1 MFKGLK
7 QIFSARNKDIRK
19 KILFTLLILFI
30 YKVGTAVRVPGTEN
44 ITQDLGFLELLNV
57 MGGGSLKNFSIFALG
72 VTPYISASIIIQLL
86 QMDIIPYFSNLAKEG
101 HTGRVKLNKITRY
114 LGIVFAFLQGL
125 VMSFSFLGGNA
136 SAVEYLRVSLI
147 LTAGTC
153 FLLWLGDQ
161 ITSKGVG
168 NGISML
174 IMAGI
179 LISTPSM
186 MADAFGSFVVSG
198 SVQEVALGVT
208 KFILFILV
216 YLAIIVG
223 VVFIEKSERRIPI
236 QYSNKTTS
244 AYGAKQAYIPFKLN
258 SAGVMPVIFASILI
272 SIPAF
277 IASFIKN
284 DSFSLFI
291 NKYISY
297 NTVTGFILYI
307 LLIILFTYLYTFMAS
322 GLRPKELA
330 ENLNKQGG
338 YIPGVRPGN
347 ETKGYISK
355 ILSRTTFIG
364 ALFLIVI
371 AGLPILVSNLSTL
384 PTSVT
389 VGGTGLLIVV
399 GVALETYSQIESAI
413 SAKQYE
419 RGYYRKW
426 KT

>member
-1 MFKGLK
+1 MFKNIK

-30 YKVGTAVRVPGTEN
+30 YKLGTAVRVPGTEN
-44 ITQDLGFLELLNV
+44 ITEDLGFLELLNV

-114 LGIVFAFLQGL
+114 LGIVLAFLQGL
-125 VMSFSFLGGNA
+125 VMSFSFLGA
-136 SAVEYLRVSLI
+136 SSGAVEYLRVSVI

-168 NGISML
+168 NGVSML

-179 LISTPSM
+179 LISTPTM
-186 MADAFGSFVVSG
+186 MKDAFSSFIVSG
-198 SVQEVALGVT
+198 TVQEVSLGVT
-208 KFILFILV
+208 KFILFLLAYIL
-216 YLAIIVG
+216 IIVG
-223 VVFIEKSERRIPI
+223 VVFIEKSERRIPV
-236 QYSNKTTS
+236 QYSNKTLT
-244 AYGAKQAYIPFKLN
+244 AYGAKQTYIPFKLN
-258 SAGVMPVIFASILI
+258 SAGVMPVIFASSLI
-272 SIPAF
+272 SIPSL
-277 IASFIKN
+277 IATFLKK
-284 DSFSLFI
+284 DSFSLFV
-291 NKYISY
+291 NKYINY

-338 YIPGVRPGN
+338 YVPGVRPGN
-347 ETKGYISK
+347 ETKKYITK
-355 ILSRTTFIG
+355 VLSRTTFMG
-364 ALFLIVI
+364 AVFLLVI
-371 AGLPILVSNLSTL
+371 AGIPILVSNLSSL
-384 PTSVT
+384 PTNVT

-399 GVALETYSQIESAI
+399 GVALETYNQIESSL
-413 SAKQYE
+413 SARKYE
-419 RGYYRKW
+419 RSYRK
-426 KT
+426 

>member
-1 MFKGLK
+1 MFKNLK
-7 QIFSARNKDIRK
+7 QIFSARNKDIRN

-30 YKVGTAVRVPGTEN
+30 YKLGTTVRVPGTEN

-57 MGGGSLKNFSIFALG
+57 MGGGSLRNFSIFALG
-72 VTPYISASIIIQLL
+72 VTPYISASIIVQLL

-114 LGIVFAFLQGL
+114 LGIALAFLQGL
-125 VMSFSFLGGNA
+125 VMSFSFLGEGA
-136 SAVEYLRVSLI
+136 TSIEYLRTTLI

-161 ITSKGVG
+161 ITRKGVG

-186 MADAFGSFVVSG
+186 MVDAFSSFVVSG
-198 SVQEVALGVT
+198 TTQEVALGIT
-208 KFILFILV
+208 KFALFLLV
-216 YLAIIVG
+216 YIAIIVG
-223 VVFIEKSERRIPI
+223 VVFIEKSERRLPV
-236 QYSNKTTS
+236 QYSNRTS
-244 AYGAKQAYIPFKLN
+244 TAYGAKQTYIPFKLN
-258 SAGVMPVIFASILI
+258 SAGVMPVIFASSLI
-272 SIPAF
+272 SIPSL
-277 IASFIKN
+277 IATFIKK
-284 DSFSLFI
+284 DSFSLFVNSYI
-291 NKYISY
+291 NY
-297 NTVTGFILYI
+297 NTVTGFILYV

-322 GLRPKELA
+322 GLKPKELA

-355 ILSRTTFIG
+355 VLSRTTFLG

-371 AGLPILVSNLSTL
+371 AGLPILVSNLSSL

-399 GVALETYSQIESAI
+399 GVALETYNQVESSL
-413 SAKQYE
+413 SARKYE
-419 RGYYRKW
+419 RGYRK
-426 KT
+426 

>member
-30 YKVGTAVRVPGTEN
+30 YKVGTSVRVPGTEN

-72 VTPYISASIIIQLL
+72 VTPYISASIIVQLL

-114 LGIVFAFLQGL
+114 LGIVFAFLQGI
-125 VMSFSFLGGNA
+125 VMSFSFIGSGA
-136 SAVEYLRVSLI
+136 TAIEYLRVSLI

-168 NGISML
+168 NGISMI

-179 LISTPSM
+179 LISTPNM
-186 MADAFGSFVVSG
+186 MVDAFSSFVTTG
-198 SVQEVALGVT
+198 SVQEVSLGVT
-208 KFILFILV
+208 KFILFVLV

-236 QYSNKTTS
+236 QYSNKTVT
-244 AYGAKQAYIPFKLN
+244 AYSAKQAYIPFKLN
-258 SAGVMPVIFASILI
+258 SAGVMPVIFASSLI

-277 IASFIKN
+277 IASFIKK
-284 DSFSLFI
+284 DSFSLFV
-291 NKYISY
+291 NKYINY
-297 NTVTGFILYI
+297 NTLTGFILYI

-338 YIPGVRPGN
+338 YIPGVRPGL
-347 ETKGYISK
+347 ETKNYISK
-355 ILSRTTFIG
+355 VLSRTTFLG
-364 ALFLIVI
+364 ALFLIII

-399 GVALETYSQIESAI
+399 GVALETYSQIESNI
-413 SAKQYE
+413 SAKQYGK
-419 RGYYRKW
+419 GYYRK
-426 KT
+426 

>member
-1 MFKGLK
+1 MFKNLK
-7 QIFSARNKDIRK
+7 QIFSARNKDIRN

-30 YKVGTAVRVPGTEN
+30 YKLGTTVRVPGTEN

-57 MGGGSLKNFSIFALG
+57 MGGGSLRNFSIFALG
-72 VTPYISASIIIQLL
+72 VTPYISASIIVQLL

-114 LGIVFAFLQGL
+114 LGIALAFLQGL
-125 VMSFSFLGGNA
+125 VMAFSFLGEGA
-136 SAVEYLRVSLI
+136 TSIEYLRTTLI

-161 ITSKGVG
+161 ITRKGVG

-186 MADAFGSFVVSG
+186 MVDAFSSFVVSG
-198 SVQEVALGVT
+198 TTQEVALGVT
-208 KFILFILV
+208 KFALFLLV
-216 YLAIIVG
+216 YIAIIVG
-223 VVFIEKSERRIPI
+223 VVFIEKSERRLPV
-236 QYSNKTTS
+236 QYSNRTS
-244 AYGAKQAYIPFKLN
+244 TAYGAKQTYIPFKLN
-258 SAGVMPVIFASILI
+258 SAGVMPVIFASSLI
-272 SIPAF
+272 SIPSL
-277 IASFIKN
+277 IATFIKK
-284 DSFSLFI
+284 DSFSLFVNSYI
-291 NKYISY
+291 NY
-297 NTVTGFILYI
+297 NTVTGFILYV

-322 GLRPKELA
+322 GLKPKELA

-355 ILSRTTFIG
+355 VLSRTTFLG

-371 AGLPILVSNLSTL
+371 AGLPILVSNLSSL

-399 GVALETYSQIESAI
+399 GVALETYNQVESSL
-413 SAKQYE
+413 SARKYE
-419 RGYYRKW
+419 RGYRK
-426 KT
+426 

>member
-1 MFKGLK
+1 MFKNIK

-30 YKVGTAVRVPGTEN
+30 YKLGTAVRVPGTEN
-44 ITQDLGFLELLNV
+44 ITEDLGFLELLNV

-114 LGIVFAFLQGL
+114 LGIVLAFLQGL
-125 VMSFSFLGGNA
+125 VMSFSFLGA
-136 SAVEYLRVSLI
+136 SSGAIEYLRVSVI

-168 NGISML
+168 NGVSML

-179 LISTPSM
+179 LISTPTM
-186 MADAFGSFVVSG
+186 MKDAFSSFVVSG
-198 SVQEVALGVT
+198 TVQEVSLGVT
-208 KFILFILV
+208 KFILFLLAYIL
-216 YLAIIVG
+216 IIVG
-223 VVFIEKSERRIPI
+223 VVFIEKSERRIPV
-236 QYSNKTTS
+236 QYSNKTLT
-244 AYGAKQAYIPFKLN
+244 AYGAKQTYIPFKLN
-258 SAGVMPVIFASILI
+258 SAGVMPVIFASSLI
-272 SIPAF
+272 SIPSL
-277 IASFIKN
+277 IATFLKK
-284 DSFSLFI
+284 DSFSLFV
-291 NKYISY
+291 NKYINY

-307 LLIILFTYLYTFMAS
+307 LLIVLFTYLYTFMAS

-338 YIPGVRPGN
+338 YVPGVRPGN
-347 ETKGYISK
+347 ETKKYITK
-355 ILSRTTFIG
+355 VLSRTTFMG
-364 ALFLIVI
+364 AVFLLVI
-371 AGLPILVSNLSTL
+371 AGIPILVSNLSSL
-384 PTSVT
+384 PTNVT

-399 GVALETYSQIESAI
+399 GVALETYNQIESSL
-413 SAKQYE
+413 SARKYE
-419 RGYYRKW
+419 RSYRK
-426 KT
+426 

>member
-1 MFKGLK
+1 MFKNIK
-7 QIFSARNKDIRK
+7 QIFSARNKDIRN

-30 YKVGTAVRVPGTEN
+30 YKLGTAVRVPGTEN

-72 VTPYISASIIIQLL
+72 VTPYISASIIVQLL

-101 HTGRVKLNKITRY
+101 YTGRTKLNKITRY
-114 LGIVFAFLQGL
+114 MGIALAFLQGL
-125 VMSFSFLGGNA
+125 VMSFSFLGDGA
-136 SAVEYLRVSLI
+136 TSMEYLRTTLI

-161 ITSKGVG
+161 ITRKGVG

-186 MADAFGSFVVSG
+186 MTDAFGSFVVSG
-198 SVQEVALGVT
+198 TVQEVALGVT
-208 KFILFILV
+208 KFILFLLV
-216 YLAIIVG
+216 YIAIIVG

-236 QYSNKTTS
+236 QYSNKTTT
-244 AYGAKQAYIPFKLN
+244 AYGAKQTYIPFKLN
-258 SAGVMPVIFASILI
+258 SAGVMPVIFASSLI
-272 SIPAF
+272 SIPSL
-277 IASFIKN
+277 IATFIKK
-284 DSFSLFI
+284 DSFSLFVNSYI
-291 NKYISY
+291 NY

-307 LLIILFTYLYTFMAS
+307 LLIILFSYLYTFMA

-338 YIPGVRPGN
+338 YVPGIRPGK
-347 ETKGYISK
+347 ETKNFISEV
-355 ILSRTTFIG
+355 LSRTTFLG
-364 ALFLIVI
+364 ALFLVVI
-371 AGLPILVSNLSTL
+371 AGLPILVSNLSSL

-399 GVALETYSQIESAI
+399 GVALETYNQVESSL
-413 SAKQYE
+413 SARKYE
-419 RGYYRKW
+419 RGYRR
-426 KT
+426 

>member
-1 MFKGLK
+1 MFKNIK

-30 YKVGTAVRVPGTEN
+30 YKLGTAVRVPGTEN
-44 ITQDLGFLELLNV
+44 ITEDLGFLELLNV

-114 LGIVFAFLQGL
+114 LGIVLAFLQGL
-125 VMSFSFLGGNA
+125 VMSFSFLGA
-136 SAVEYLRVSLI
+136 SSGAVEYLRVSVI

-168 NGISML
+168 NGVSML

-179 LISTPSM
+179 LISTPTM
-186 MADAFGSFVVSG
+186 MKDAFSSFVVSG
-198 SVQEVALGVT
+198 TVQEVSLGVT
-208 KFILFILV
+208 KFILFLLAYIL
-216 YLAIIVG
+216 IIVG
-223 VVFIEKSERRIPI
+223 VVFIEKSERRIPV
-236 QYSNKTTS
+236 QYSNKTLT
-244 AYGAKQAYIPFKLN
+244 AYGAKQTYIPFKLN
-258 SAGVMPVIFASILI
+258 SAGVMPVIFASSLI
-272 SIPAF
+272 SIPSL
-277 IASFIKN
+277 IATFLKK
-284 DSFSLFI
+284 DSFSLFV
-291 NKYISY
+291 NKYINY

-338 YIPGVRPGN
+338 YVPGVRPGN
-347 ETKGYISK
+347 ETKKYITK
-355 ILSRTTFIG
+355 VLSRTTFMG
-364 ALFLIVI
+364 AVFLLVI
-371 AGLPILVSNLSTL
+371 AGIPILVSNLSSL
-384 PTSVT
+384 PTNVT

-399 GVALETYSQIESAI
+399 GVALETYNQIESSL
-413 SAKQYE
+413 SARKYE
-419 RGYYRKW
+419 RSYRK
-426 KT
+426 

>member
-1 MFKGLK
+1 MFKNIK

-30 YKVGTAVRVPGTEN
+30 YKLGTAVRVPGTEN
-44 ITQDLGFLELLNV
+44 ITEDLGFLELLNV

-114 LGIVFAFLQGL
+114 LGIVLAFLQGL
-125 VMSFSFLGGNA
+125 VMSFSFLGA
-136 SAVEYLRVSLI
+136 SSGAVEYLRVSII

-168 NGISML
+168 NGVSML

-179 LISTPSM
+179 LISTPTM
-186 MADAFGSFVVSG
+186 MKDAFSSFVVSG
-198 SVQEVALGVT
+198 TVQEVSLGVT
-208 KFILFILV
+208 KFILFLLAYIL
-216 YLAIIVG
+216 IIVG
-223 VVFIEKSERRIPI
+223 VVFIEKSERRIPV
-236 QYSNKTTS
+236 QYSNKTLT
-244 AYGAKQAYIPFKLN
+244 AYGAKQTYIPFKLN
-258 SAGVMPVIFASILI
+258 SAGVMPVIFASSLI
-272 SIPAF
+272 SIPSL
-277 IASFIKN
+277 IATFLKK
-284 DSFSLFI
+284 DSFSLFV
-291 NKYISY
+291 NKYINY

-338 YIPGVRPGN
+338 YVPGVRPGN
-347 ETKGYISK
+347 ETKKYITK
-355 ILSRTTFIG
+355 VLSRTTFMG
-364 ALFLIVI
+364 AVFLLVI
-371 AGLPILVSNLSTL
+371 AGIPILVSNLSSL
-384 PTSVT
+384 PTNVT

-399 GVALETYSQIESAI
+399 GVALETYNQIESSL
-413 SAKQYE
+413 SARKYE
-419 RGYYRKW
+419 RSYRK
-426 KT
+426 